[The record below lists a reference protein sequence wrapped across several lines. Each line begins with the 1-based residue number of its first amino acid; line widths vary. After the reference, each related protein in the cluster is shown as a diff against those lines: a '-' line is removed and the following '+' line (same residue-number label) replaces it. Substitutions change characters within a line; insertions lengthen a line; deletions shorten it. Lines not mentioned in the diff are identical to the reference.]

1 MHAERIRSRFDSK
14 TQATKYLD
22 AFDRCFALVEL
33 EPGILLPIP
42 VIDNLLTHCVE
53 SYVVVCTKWKVNV
66 LVLTIVHASR
76 DLLSHLDRLLPTL
89 KSEVEILKKRQDK

>member
-1 MHAERIRSRFDSK
+1 M
-14 TQATKYLD
+14 
-22 AFDRCFALVEL
+22 V
-33 EPGILLPIP
+33 
-42 VIDNLLTHCVE
+42 
-53 SYVVVCTKWKVNV
+53 TKWKVNV